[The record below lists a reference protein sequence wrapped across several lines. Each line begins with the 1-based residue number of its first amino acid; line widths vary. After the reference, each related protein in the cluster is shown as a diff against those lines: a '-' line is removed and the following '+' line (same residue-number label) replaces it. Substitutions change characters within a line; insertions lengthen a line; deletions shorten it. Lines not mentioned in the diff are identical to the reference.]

1 MDLSPAGYQFFKINI
16 DFEYKDEIYS
26 IKAEP
31 YNTLLELK
39 ENISK
44 KIFPTPRNIH
54 CFYRNFDLYD
64 KEDEQISMLF
74 PLKKKIKII
83 LKKPSKEKNNIKS
96 YQYIKSKSNGA
107 DRNIIIP
114 KIAFL
119 SDSISPFKKNI
130 LLNKKNIINKN
141 NNNNNKNNDKLIKKK
156 LLSLSSME
164 NILKKR
170 KQLNMLNSKNNILE
184 NIGDEYFKGED
195 ELFYYLHKNKINEFK
210 LSSERKFG
218 SPINEKNENEIDTKT
233 NFNTDRKSRNKL
245 KKLDRLSLFTKENKN
260 HYNNIDLN
268 YNNSNEIKTNKAFKE
283 LNEIERERERESLK
297 PQNKENI
304 RTSFEPIEKNENSE
318 HEEQE
323 QEQEQDEDTQE
334 IYDANYICSLC
345 NKNMITDYCK
355 NCNQFICN
363 KCIEKCKSGKHQTTK
378 IKISHDCFE
387 NINKYAQFIL
397 SIIEKKTKDIQEYDK
412 ELKLYD
418 IKKKRDNLLSML
430 NEIINL
436 YSVISSILKKIYQEK
451 EVKKAIQKYSTDSDK
466 IKEEIGEIIKKADS
480 YIKSDKNYNLPKYKV
495 MNLKYFF
502 DLIND
507 KENNHK
513 LITEKVQVYSLNSN
527 INNNLEKSFNE
538 IEEIMKKLSNKENPF
553 DLTENLKNEY
563 DKLIKENDLNVSKEK
578 KKTFTRRKTVAL
590 DKIDLSKIKIPHFQ
604 TIKSID

>member
-1 MDLSPAGYQFFKINI
+1 MDLSPSGYQFFKINI

-31 YNTLLELK
+31 YNTLVELK

-54 CFYRNFDLYD
+54 CFYRNLDLYD

-96 YQYIKSKSNGA
+96 YQYIKSKSNGV
-107 DRNIIIP
+107 DRKKIIP
-114 KIAFL
+114 KIEFL
-119 SDSISPFKKNI
+119 SDSISPFKKKI
-130 LLNKKNIINKN
+130 FLNKKNIIIN
-141 NNNNNKNNDKLIKKK
+141 NNNNNDKLIKKK
-156 LLSLSSME
+156 LLSLSSLE

-170 KQLNMLNSKNNILE
+170 KQLNMLNSKNNIME
-184 NIGDEYFKGED
+184 NIGEEHFKEDD

-210 LSSERKFG
+210 ISSERKVG
-218 SPINEKNENEIDTKT
+218 SPINEKLENENDTKSI
-233 NFNTDRKSRNKL
+233 FNTDRKSRNKL
-245 KKLDRLSLFTKENKN
+245 KKLDRISLNIKENQN
-260 HYNNIDLN
+260 QYNNIDLN
-268 YNNSNEIKTNKAFKE
+268 NNNSNEIKINKTFKE
-283 LNEIERERERESLK
+283 LNENERESLK
-297 PQNKENI
+297 LQNKENF
-304 RTSFEPIEKNENSE
+304 RTSIEPNEKNENSE

-323 QEQEQDEDTQE
+323 QDEGTTE
-334 IYDANYICSLC
+334 IHDANYICTLC
-345 NKNMITDYCK
+345 NKNMITDYCQ
-355 NCNQFICN
+355 NCNQFICK
-363 KCIEKCKSGKHQTTK
+363 KCIEKCKSEKHQTTK
-378 IKISHDCFE
+378 VKISHDCFE

-397 SIIEKKTKDIQEYDK
+397 SIIEKKTKDMQNYDK
-412 ELKLYD
+412 DLKLYD
-418 IKKKRDNLLSML
+418 IKKNRDNLLSML

-436 YSVISSILKKIYQEK
+436 YSVISTILKKIYQEK
-451 EVKKAIQKYSTDSDK
+451 EVKKVLEKYNTDSNK
-466 IKEEIGEIIKKADS
+466 IKEEIGEIVKKADT

-495 MNLKYFF
+495 MNMKYFF
-502 DLIND
+502 DLINE
-507 KENNHK
+507 KENSHK

-553 DLTENLKNEY
+553 DLTKNLKKEY
-563 DKLIKENDLNVSKEK
+563 DKLIKENDLNVSKDK

-590 DKIDLSKIKIPHFQ
+590 DKLDLSKIKIPHFQ

>member
-31 YNTLLELK
+31 YNTLVELK

-54 CFYRNFDLYD
+54 CFYRNLDLYD

-96 YQYIKSKSNGA
+96 YQYIKSKSNGV
-107 DRNIIIP
+107 DRKKIIP
-114 KIAFL
+114 KIEFL
-119 SDSISPFKKNI
+119 SDSISPFKKKI
-130 LLNKKNIINKN
+130 FLNKKNIIIN
-141 NNNNNKNNDKLIKKK
+141 NNNNNDKLIKKK
-156 LLSLSSME
+156 LLSLSSLE

-170 KQLNMLNSKNNILE
+170 KQLNMLNSKNNIME
-184 NIGDEYFKGED
+184 NIGEEHFKEDD

-210 LSSERKFG
+210 ISSERKVG
-218 SPINEKNENEIDTKT
+218 SPINEKLENENDTKSI
-233 NFNTDRKSRNKL
+233 FNTDRKSRNKL
-245 KKLDRLSLFTKENKN
+245 KKLDRISLNIKENQN
-260 HYNNIDLN
+260 QYNNIDLN
-268 YNNSNEIKTNKAFKE
+268 NNNSNEIKINKTFKE
-283 LNEIERERERESLK
+283 LNENERESLK
-297 PQNKENI
+297 LQNKENF
-304 RTSFEPIEKNENSE
+304 RTSIEPNEKNENSE

-323 QEQEQDEDTQE
+323 QDEDTTE
-334 IYDANYICSLC
+334 IHDANYICTLC
-345 NKNMITDYCK
+345 NKNMITDYCQ
-355 NCNQFICN
+355 NCNQFICK
-363 KCIEKCKSGKHQTTK
+363 KCIEKCKSEKHQTTK
-378 IKISHDCFE
+378 VKISHDCFE

-397 SIIEKKTKDIQEYDK
+397 SIIEKKTKDMQNYDK
-412 ELKLYD
+412 DLKLYD
-418 IKKKRDNLLSML
+418 IKKNRDNLLSML

-436 YSVISSILKKIYQEK
+436 YSVISTILKKIYQEK
-451 EVKKAIQKYSTDSDK
+451 EVKKVLEKYNSDSNK
-466 IKEEIGEIIKKADS
+466 IKEEIGEIVKKADT

-495 MNLKYFF
+495 MNMKYFF
-502 DLIND
+502 DLINE
-507 KENNHK
+507 KENSHK

-553 DLTENLKNEY
+553 DLTKNLKKEY
-563 DKLIKENDLNVSKEK
+563 DKLIKENDLNVSKDK

-590 DKIDLSKIKIPHFQ
+590 DKLDLSKIKIPHFQ

>member
-1 MDLSPAGYQFFKINI
+1 
-16 DFEYKDEIYS
+16 
-26 IKAEP
+26 
-31 YNTLLELK
+31 
-39 ENISK
+39 
-44 KIFPTPRNIH
+44 
-54 CFYRNFDLYD
+54 
-64 KEDEQISMLF
+64 MLF

-83 LKKPSKEKNNIKS
+83 LKKPSKDKNNIKS

-130 LLNKKNIINKN
+130 LLNKKNIIIKN
-141 NNNNNKNNDKLIKKK
+141 NNDKGELIKKQ
-156 LLSLSSME
+156 LLSLSSLE

-170 KQLNMLNSKNNILE
+170 KQLNLLNSKNNIPE

-268 YNNSNEIKTNKAFKE
+268 YNNSNGIKTSKNYQE
-283 LNEIERERERESLK
+283 LHEKERESLK
-297 PQNKENI
+297 PQQKENI
-304 RTSFEPIEKNENSE
+304 RSSLEPIENNENNENEKKEKDQNES
-318 HEEQE
+318 
-323 QEQEQDEDTQE
+323 TQE
-334 IYDANYICSLC
+334 ITDTNYICTLC
-345 NKNMITDYCK
+345 NKNMITNYCL

-363 KCIEKCKSGKHQTTK
+363 NCIEKCKSEKHQTTK

-387 NINKYAQFIL
+387 NINQYAQFIL
-397 SIIEKKTKDIQEYDK
+397 SIIEKKTKDMQEYDK
-412 ELKLYD
+412 DLKLYD

-436 YSVISSILKKIYQEK
+436 YSIISSILKKIYQEK
-451 EVKKAIQKYSTDSDK
+451 EVKKVIEKYNTDSEK

-480 YIKSDKNYNLPKYKV
+480 YIKSDKNFNLPKYKI

-502 DLIND
+502 DLINE
-507 KENNHK
+507 KENSHK
-513 LITEKVQVYSLNSN
+513 LITEKVIVYSLNSN

-538 IEEIMKKLSNKENPF
+538 IEVIMKKLSDKENPF

-563 DKLIKENDLNVSKEK
+563 GKLIKENDLNISKEK

-590 DKIDLSKIKIPHFQ
+590 DKLDLSKIKIPNFQ
-604 TIKSID
+604 AIKSID

>member
-31 YNTLLELK
+31 YNTLVELK

-54 CFYRNFDLYD
+54 CFYRNLDLYD

-96 YQYIKSKSNGA
+96 YQYIKSKSNGV
-107 DRNIIIP
+107 DRKKIIP
-114 KIAFL
+114 KIEFL
-119 SDSISPFKKNI
+119 SDSISPFKKKI
-130 LLNKKNIINKN
+130 FLNKKNIIIN
-141 NNNNNKNNDKLIKKK
+141 NNNNNDKLIKKK
-156 LLSLSSME
+156 LLSLSSLE

-170 KQLNMLNSKNNILE
+170 KQLNMLNSKNNIME
-184 NIGDEYFKGED
+184 NIGEEHFKEDD

-210 LSSERKFG
+210 ISSERKVG
-218 SPINEKNENEIDTKT
+218 SPINEKLENENDTKSI
-233 NFNTDRKSRNKL
+233 FNTDRKSRNKL
-245 KKLDRLSLFTKENKN
+245 KKLDRISLNIKENQN
-260 HYNNIDLN
+260 QYNNIDLN
-268 YNNSNEIKTNKAFKE
+268 NNNSNEIKINKTFKE
-283 LNEIERERERESLK
+283 LNENERESLK
-297 PQNKENI
+297 LQNKENF
-304 RTSFEPIEKNENSE
+304 RTSIEPNEKNENSE

-323 QEQEQDEDTQE
+323 QDEDTTE
-334 IYDANYICSLC
+334 IHDANYICTLC
-345 NKNMITDYCK
+345 NKNMITDYCQ
-355 NCNQFICN
+355 NCNQFICK
-363 KCIEKCKSGKHQTTK
+363 KCIEKCKSEKHQTTK
-378 IKISHDCFE
+378 VKISHDCFE

-397 SIIEKKTKDIQEYDK
+397 SIIEKKTKDMQNYDK
-412 ELKLYD
+412 DLKLYD
-418 IKKKRDNLLSML
+418 IKKNRDNLLSML

-436 YSVISSILKKIYQEK
+436 YSVISTILKKIYQEK
-451 EVKKAIQKYSTDSDK
+451 EVKKVLEKYNTDSNK
-466 IKEEIGEIIKKADS
+466 IKEEIGEIVKKADT

-495 MNLKYFF
+495 MNMKYFF
-502 DLIND
+502 DLINE
-507 KENNHK
+507 KENSHK

-538 IEEIMKKLSNKENPF
+538 IEEIIKKLSNKENPF
-553 DLTENLKNEY
+553 DLTKNLKKEY
-563 DKLIKENDLNVSKEK
+563 DKLIKENDLNVSKDK

-590 DKIDLSKIKIPHFQ
+590 DKLDLSKIKIPHFQ

>member
-31 YNTLLELK
+31 YNTLVELK

-54 CFYRNFDLYD
+54 CFYRNLDLYD

-96 YQYIKSKSNGA
+96 YQYIKSKSNGV
-107 DRNIIIP
+107 DRKKIIP
-114 KIAFL
+114 KIEFL
-119 SDSISPFKKNI
+119 SDSISPFKKKI
-130 LLNKKNIINKN
+130 FLNKKNIIIN
-141 NNNNNKNNDKLIKKK
+141 NNNNNDKLIKKK
-156 LLSLSSME
+156 LLSLSSLE

-170 KQLNMLNSKNNILE
+170 KQLNMLNSKNNIME
-184 NIGDEYFKGED
+184 NIGEEHFKEDD

-210 LSSERKFG
+210 ISSERKVG
-218 SPINEKNENEIDTKT
+218 SPINEKLENENDTKSI
-233 NFNTDRKSRNKL
+233 FNTDRKSRNKL
-245 KKLDRLSLFTKENKN
+245 KKLDRISLNIKENQN
-260 HYNNIDLN
+260 QYNNIDLN
-268 YNNSNEIKTNKAFKE
+268 NNNSNEIKINKTFKE
-283 LNEIERERERESLK
+283 LNENERESLK
-297 PQNKENI
+297 LQNKENF
-304 RTSFEPIEKNENSE
+304 RTSIEPNEKNENSE

-323 QEQEQDEDTQE
+323 QDEDTTE
-334 IYDANYICSLC
+334 IHDANYICTLC
-345 NKNMITDYCK
+345 NKNMITDYCQ
-355 NCNQFICN
+355 NCNQFICK
-363 KCIEKCKSGKHQTTK
+363 KCIEKCKSEKHQTTK
-378 IKISHDCFE
+378 VKISHDCFE

-397 SIIEKKTKDIQEYDK
+397 SIIEKKTKDMQNYDK
-412 ELKLYD
+412 DLKLYD
-418 IKKKRDNLLSML
+418 IKKNRDNLLSML

-436 YSVISSILKKIYQEK
+436 YSVISTILKKIYQEK
-451 EVKKAIQKYSTDSDK
+451 EVKKVLEKYNTDSNK
-466 IKEEIGEIIKKADS
+466 IKEEIGEIVKKADT

-495 MNLKYFF
+495 MNMKYFF
-502 DLIND
+502 DLINE
-507 KENNHK
+507 KENSHK

-553 DLTENLKNEY
+553 DLTENLKKEY
-563 DKLIKENDLNVSKEK
+563 DKLIKENDLNVSKDK

-590 DKIDLSKIKIPHFQ
+590 DKLDLSKIKIPHFQ